1 MSIHAPDSANWH
13 SLLQVPIATLR
24 KKSAIGLDAAMSSDF
39 RDALIWHMEQHETPI
54 SDLVR
59 ETGVSRD
66 VINKLRARP
75 GSSTTA
81 ENAMLIAAYYGK
93 SVNDFISRKP
103 ASEADRLAALFGL
116 LSEEERRMLEA
127 QLHGLLS
134 QRGQK

>member
-1 MSIHAPDSANWH
+1 MTIHSADSADWH
-13 SLLQVPIATLR
+13 NSLQEPIDTLR
-24 KKSAIGLDAAMSSDF
+24 KKSVEALCWPMASDF
-39 RDALIWHMEQHETPI
+39 REALIWHMNQQETPI
-54 SDLVR
+54 SELVR

-81 ENAMLIAAYYGK
+81 ENAMLIASYYGK
-93 SVNDFISRKP
+93 SVNDFISCKP
-103 ASEADRLAALFGL
+103 ASEAGRLAALFDL

-134 QRGQK
+134 QHGQR